1 MKMMGIK
8 DKTEVG
14 LVVDEV
20 LGMEDY
26 GIIRP

>member
-20 LGMEDY
+20 WGMEDY